1 MSIERTVSE
10 RSGGESMTVFAQMRG
25 RWCKGELEG
34 FDSES
39 SVRSMDFVI
48 YDS

>member
-1 MSIERTVSE
+1 MSIERTLSE

-34 FDSES
+34 FDSEQ
-39 SVRSMDFVI
+39 REEHGLRNL
-48 YDS
+48 